1 MAESALSKQN
11 DKEVRPLLDLVD
23 ELRSLGI
30 EQDLPL
36 PQIAVMGDQSS
47 GKSSVL
53 EALSGV
59 PFPRGTGLVTR
70 CPCQLTM
77 KRTADGAPRGGRVP
91 RRPGNER
98 PSRAPSELTA
108 AIERVTSALTKG
120 SASGFSTDSIVVTV
134 NAPSVPDLTIIDLPG
149 IVRTATQGQDPRV
162 IADVN
167 SMVEFYLKQERTI
180 VLAIVPSNQDVATVD
195 ILERAL
201 TVDPTGERTIG
212 VLTKPDLI
220 GEGAEDEVVAV
231 LKNERKPLKLGYIM
245 VKNRSAMQ
253 LKQGAINSPA
263 ANERAEREFFV
274 QHPVWKTV

>member
-1 MAESALSKQN
+1 MPRLLDTDAVSRTPPQTFERAPPLPPTMASSVMAESALSKQN

-91 RRPGNER
+91 RVPGNER
-98 PSRAPSELTA
+98 PSRA
-108 AIERVTSALTKG
+108 
-120 SASGFSTDSIVVTV
+120 
-134 NAPSVPDLTIIDLPG
+134 
-149 IVRTATQGQDPRV
+149 
-162 IADVN
+162 
-167 SMVEFYLKQERTI
+167 
-180 VLAIVPSNQDVATVD
+180 
-195 ILERAL
+195 
-201 TVDPTGERTIG
+201 
-212 VLTKPDLI
+212 
-220 GEGAEDEVVAV
+220 
-231 LKNERKPLKLGYIM
+231 
-245 VKNRSAMQ
+245 
-253 LKQGAINSPA
+253 
-263 ANERAEREFFV
+263 
-274 QHPVWKTV
+274 

>member
-1 MAESALSKQN
+1 MASSVMAESALSKQN

-98 PSRAPSELTA
+98 PSRA
-108 AIERVTSALTKG
+108 
-120 SASGFSTDSIVVTV
+120 
-134 NAPSVPDLTIIDLPG
+134 
-149 IVRTATQGQDPRV
+149 
-162 IADVN
+162 
-167 SMVEFYLKQERTI
+167 
-180 VLAIVPSNQDVATVD
+180 
-195 ILERAL
+195 
-201 TVDPTGERTIG
+201 
-212 VLTKPDLI
+212 
-220 GEGAEDEVVAV
+220 
-231 LKNERKPLKLGYIM
+231 
-245 VKNRSAMQ
+245 
-253 LKQGAINSPA
+253 
-263 ANERAEREFFV
+263 
-274 QHPVWKTV
+274 